1 MGGEEV
7 ARLWAEKAALE
18 RHVRELGA
26 ARAVSIEQG
35 RLAEGAR
42 AEAAHELEKAVRDR
56 DSLLEQNARLVQ
68 VVGELKGLLAEYK
81 SHARRYKTECGS
93 LKRQLEDVGGPPE
106 PRAESTPPFQIPLWG
121 SPAADSDVTPC
132 GRGRRSSGTASA
144 AARPSCRW
152 SLDATQ
158 TPPSWR
164 PPPGADGGGRGADCA
179 GEGSGGGSGRGRGD
193 GFKEREP
200 EPEDFLQTQMKKRR
214 LEAGRGQTP
223 VAGRGRPDAREGAD
237 EIPVRGRDLEGAVAH
252 VEVVR
257 GEDARAALPGH
268 DCPACAEFWS
278 AVGRP
283 PPPGSGE
290 CPGADGVVC
299 PHGGGVTPAARC
311 CPTQPGGPGAGSV
324 PAPRPVAA
332 PEDPPRFLGHQPH
345 TVTGVAT
352 RRF

>member
-26 ARAVSIEQG
+26 ARAASIERG
-35 RLAEGAR
+35 RAAEGAR

-81 SHARRYKTECGS
+81 GHARRYKSECSS
-93 LKRQLEDVGGPPE
+93 LKRQLEEVGGPPE
-106 PRAESTPPFQIPLWG
+106 PRAESTPPFRIPLWG
-121 SPAADSDVTPC
+121 SPAA
-132 GRGRRSSGTASA
+132 
-144 AARPSCRW
+144 ARPSGRW

-158 TPPSWR
+158 TPPSWG
-164 PPPGADGGGRGADCA
+164 PPPGADGGGRGAGCA
-179 GEGSGGGSGRGRGD
+179 GEGSGGGSGRGSGGD

-214 LEAGRGQTP
+214 LEAGRGVVST
-223 VAGRGRPDAREGAD
+223 AGRGGPDPREGGD
-237 EIPVRGRDLEGAVAH
+237 EIRTRGRGLEGAVAH

-257 GEDARAALPGH
+257 GKDARAALPGH

-278 AVGRP
+278 AVGRA

-290 CPGADGVVC
+290 CPAAGGGVC
-299 PHGGGVTPAARC
+299 PHGGGGPLRQPGAAPPPPSRAGLVQAASRHRARWQRPRTPPGFWDINLTPSPAS
-311 CPTQPGGPGAGSV
+311 PPGGPNA
-324 PAPRPVAA
+324 
-332 PEDPPRFLGHQPH
+332 
-345 TVTGVAT
+345 
-352 RRF
+352 